1 MNRCVDSFID
11 CFLHN
16 SDIKYNHD
24 LIKLVIFVKKKKKNV
39 LMWYVE
45 MSFEHAQVVY
55 GVPLIVSVRATV
67 LFNER
72 DTKQS

>member
-11 CFLHN
+11 CFLQN

-24 LIKLVIFVKKKKKNV
+24 LIKLVIFVKKENV

-72 DTKQS
+72 DTKKS

>member
-11 CFLHN
+11 CFLQN

-24 LIKLVIFVKKKKKNV
+24 LIKLVIFVKINKNV